1 MFSSSSHT
9 KFLSLSSL
17 WARYNWRKQAHWL
30 VDRIFF
36 FWNCDWTSAW
46 QAVMSNELSQRPI
59 ERKSS
64 AFSSQPVFIL
74 RAVSLLLENLSA
86 RVFEQRSRA
95 SCEGANTSE
104 KRVSLFARILALAA
118 CAILQLK
125 YSHLQIFE
133 QKSARSLVY
142 ILSTAL
148 FKDYPEK
155 RF

>member
-1 MFSSSSHT
+1 
-9 KFLSLSSL
+9 
-17 WARYNWRKQAHWL
+17 
-30 VDRIFF
+30 
-36 FWNCDWTSAW
+36 
-46 QAVMSNELSQRPI
+46 MSNELSQRPI